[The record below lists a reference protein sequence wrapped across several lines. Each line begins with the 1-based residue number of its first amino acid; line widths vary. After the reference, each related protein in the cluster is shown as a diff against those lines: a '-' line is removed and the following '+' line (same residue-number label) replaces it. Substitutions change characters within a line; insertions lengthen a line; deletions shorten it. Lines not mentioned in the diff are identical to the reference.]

1 MDDITALAQQAMT
14 AIAPLL
20 PFAAAAAEK
29 VADGFLTKPG
39 EKLFDWLKSQ
49 FSGKPAEATLDR
61 AIAEPENDRRLAA
74 LRLEIEEMADK
85 DSAFRQQLTELV
97 KAASAGA
104 GAAATQ
110 TANASGTNNKIG
122 QAAGK
127 DISIH
132 IG

>member
-1 MDDITALAQQAMT
+1 MDDITQLAQQAMT
-14 AIAPLL
+14 AIAPLI
-20 PFAAAAAEK
+20 PFAAAEAGK
-29 VADGFLTKPG
+29 VADGFLSKSG

-61 AIAEPENDRRLAA
+61 AIAEPENERRLTA
-74 LRLEIEEMADK
+74 LRLEIEEMAEK
-85 DSAFRQQLTELV
+85 DGEFRQQLTELV
-97 KAASAGA
+97 KAVAAGA
-104 GAAATQ
+104 GITATQ

-127 DISIH
+127 DINIH